1 VLRLLLLPLG
11 LQHEVSRPG
20 SLEAKMGVKWGGGHK
35 VEHMRM
41 RRNPEDG

>member
-20 SLEAKMGVKWGGGHK
+20 SLEAKMGVKWGGGAQSRAH
-35 VEHMRM
+35 
-41 RRNPEDG
+41 EDEEKP